1 MSTTINAYPAT
12 SRLPLVEHTRARTQE
27 LFQELL
33 DQYEVGSTIEVKAFY
48 PAENGEEI
56 RYALSDLEWAPGMDL
71 GFAYWI
77 DGEWTSSSWPT
88 CCPVEDEDRITEEDL
103 VHPFNS
109 KPEHLGLW
117 SIVEEFEGLL
127 PPGKLAKILAQ
138 KHFWYEYRSAGT
150 AAVASTGYRLVA
162 AALAEATDG
171 VIASFDS
178 AFEREHNGE
187 TAEQFLTWWGD
198 RQIAFYGI
206 ERFRKA
212 RNASTAGQ
220 D

>member
-1 MSTTINAYPAT
+1 MSTTIDVYPTT
-12 SRLPLVEHTRARTQE
+12 SHLPLVEQTRARTQE

-33 DQYEVGSTIEVKAFY
+33 DRYEVGSTIEIKAFY
-48 PAENGEEI
+48 PTDNDTDI
-56 RYALSDLEWAPGMDL
+56 RYVNKDVAWAPDTHL

-77 DGEWTSSSWPT
+77 DGKWDSSSWPS
-88 CCPVEDEDRITEEDL
+88 CFPVGDDDRISEEDL
-103 VHPFNS
+103 VYPFDS

-127 PPGKLAKILAQ
+127 PPEKLARLLSQ
-138 KHFWYEYRSAGT
+138 DHYWYEYRNFAGP
-150 AAVASTGYRLVA
+150 AVASTGYGLVA

-178 AFEREHNGE
+178 AFECEHNGE
-187 TAEQFLTWWGD
+187 TAEEFLAWWGD

-206 ERFRKA
+206 ERFTQA
-212 RNASTAGQ
+212 PNT
-220 D
+220 